1 MRVFLVSCLAVVV
14 LALGALLS
22 LSAVQEPTG
31 ASYSTSG
38 ARISPAWSI
47 RQVFSQ
53 PTAPS
58 TAAKTTPMSEGTV
71 DEQCDVG
78 TWAMIRADFRNS
90 PTAEPTCKH

>member
-1 MRVFLVSCLAVVV
+1 MRVFLVSLVAVVV
-14 LALGALLS
+14 LGLGALLS
-22 LSAVQEPTG
+22 LSAVQEHTG
-31 ASYSTSG
+31 VSYSTSG
-38 ARISPAWSI
+38 ARISPAWSV

-58 TAAKTTPMSEGTV
+58 TAATTPMSEGMV

-78 TWAMIRADFRNS
+78 AWAMIRADFRNS